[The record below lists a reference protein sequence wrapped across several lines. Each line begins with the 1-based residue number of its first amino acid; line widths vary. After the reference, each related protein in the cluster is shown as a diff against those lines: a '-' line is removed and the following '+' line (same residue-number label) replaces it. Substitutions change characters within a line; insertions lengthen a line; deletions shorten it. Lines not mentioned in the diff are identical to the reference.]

1 MRKQKTEGVSPIL
14 DSSFLS
20 RRVTIDLSLTNE
32 KAFIGAG
39 LPAALACCMPQ
50 NASALISSVSQFKR
64 LSSSLAAAAAAHNS
78 SAICGSLPPLTKPTH
93 VYRPKGPGSGSSV
106 KTAKVWR
113 FFDQLPAPEQAASCK
128 ICGKT
133 IKATNSSTTGMI
145 RHLRSCHVHQYQ
157 QLQEARSLALK
168 NGVVPSK
175 PAEERARE
183 QLLREFTQLPPKQEL
198 TGTTVASS
206 QADDATSSSSVASLS
221 PPRSTGAGNS
231 QPAPHS
237 IDALVSQSRPPLGHS
252 GLPLDLPPLPSS
264 FEHALNNLK
273 ALTSQTGKNAS
284 GDMQPLDM
292 SKQFMQNE
300 GAMKQA
306 VKRVVDLSQSLP
318 KRQKLSPPPKP
329 DEQTLSNPINLSADE
344 WGDSHPEAKKLT
356 NQIAMMLLVDRQ
368 HPTMVDRGG
377 FRALLQSMF
386 PKYRM
391 PSAEKFQSEIMPSLL
406 NQLNFSPL
414 RSDFAIKFWQ
424 NNMFSHNISAP
435 VNTTTEITGL
445 ISPTTTV
452 ESGRSDSS
460 TSSSLGDRDDIEND
474 APQTRLPVAPPSA
487 IDRATLQNSIR
498 SAQNIS
504 RSFSHS
510 LQLGI
515 PEDDSDSSSSADS
528 EISLQDK
535 LDAFLDFIGRYVFP
549 YDEVVSLVSRCHLLF
564 QHFEHNPLDCAY
576 LQAQI
581 AASGKGKLT
590 IPRIENGPPELT
602 RCLQF
607 VLRYIDEIMKCH
619 ESHPI
624 PEFVAFTAEEQQ
636 FLTDLNDHV
645 AAL

>member
-1 MRKQKTEGVSPIL
+1 
-14 DSSFLS
+14 
-20 RRVTIDLSLTNE
+20 
-32 KAFIGAG
+32 
-39 LPAALACCMPQ
+39 MPH
-50 NASALISSVSQFKR
+50 NASTLLSVNHPNGMSAETLLESFQSVSQFKR
-64 LSSSLAAAAAAHNS
+64 LAAVAAAHNS
-78 SAICGSLPPLTKPTH
+78 SALCGSLPPLSKPTP
-93 VYRPKGPGSGSSV
+93 VYRAKGPGSGSSV

-157 QLQEARSLALK
+157 QLQEARQSSLALK
-168 NGVVPSK
+168 NSVSTK

-183 QLLREFTQLPPKQEL
+183 QLLREFNTQLPPKPQEVAASS
-198 TGTTVASS
+198 TVASS
-206 QADDATSSSSVASLS
+206 QENDATSSSSVASLS
-221 PPRSTGAGNS
+221 PPRSSFSTSG
-231 QPAPHS
+231 PAPHS
-237 IDALVSQSRPPLGHS
+237 IDALVAQRRPPMGQAP
-252 GLPLDLPPLPSS
+252 GLALDLPQLPSS

-273 ALTSQTGKNAS
+273 ALTSQTMKSAS
-284 GDMQPLDM
+284 GDAQPLDM
-292 SKQFMQNE
+292 SKQFIHNE
-300 GAMKQA
+300 SAVKQA

-318 KRQKLSPPPKP
+318 KRQKLSPPPKA
-329 DEQTLSNPINLSADE
+329 EQEQPPNPVNLSVDE
-344 WGDSHPEAKKLT
+344 WGEGHPEAKKLT

-391 PSAEKFQSEIMPSLL
+391 PSAEKFQTDILPSLL

-414 RSDFAIKFWQ
+414 RSDFAMKFWQ
-424 NNMFSHNISAP
+424 NNMFSSHNLTAP
-435 VNTTTEITGL
+435 VNTATADITGL

-474 APQTRLPVAPPSA
+474 APTRLPAPPAVA
-487 IDRATLQNSIR
+487 IDRTTLQNSIR

-515 PEDDSDSSSSADS
+515 VEDDSDSSSSADS
-528 EISLQDK
+528 DISLQDK
-535 LDAFLDFIGRYVFP
+535 LDAFLEFIGRYVFP
-549 YDEVVSLVSRCHLLF
+549 YDEVVSLVSRCQLVF
-564 QHFEHNPLDCAY
+564 QHFEHSPLDCAY
-576 LQAQI
+576 LQALI
-581 AASGKGKLT
+581 ASNGQGKLT
-590 IPRIENGPPELT
+590 IPHLENGQPELV
-602 RCLQF
+602 RSVQF
-607 VLRYIDEIMKCH
+607 VLRYFGEIMKCH
-619 ESHPI
+619 ESQPI
-624 PEFVAFTAEEQQ
+624 PDFLAFSAEERQ
-636 FLTDLNDHV
+636 FLADLNDHV